1 MAKPETG
8 KPITAGSAYGK
19 ALLALRPDPGMTSAE
34 ASERWQTYGTNYF
47 TELRRLGLV
56 AYDGETWTLTAAGR
70 AACPYRNPLLAAA
83 PEGSAELPANVPEK
97 STMQGKTTVSNT
109 DMLAAIKAAGP
120 AGTTAKALIKRF
132 GCSETIV
139 YNHIMRFS
147 RAQEPVI
154 FKPRYGIVAAI
165 EYQPAPKPAP
175 ASAALP
181 AVGAVLP
188 SVDIEG
194 VSLAVDHHEVGELPA
209 ASHAAQMAL
218 IAEPPRYAVAFNS
231 DFYPSVE
238 AAIAS
243 AAKNYEGEDLKAAI
257 IVACTPLGRIE
268 VRPVFVPAEAV

>member
-8 KPITAGSAYGK
+8 KPITAGSLHGK
-19 ALLALRPDPGMTSAE
+19 ALLALRPGGMTSGE
-34 ASERWQTYGTNYF
+34 ATERWPTYGTNYF

-70 AACPYRNPLLAAA
+70 AACPYRNPLLAK
-83 PEGSAELPANVPEK
+83 PANAPQGYFLRGELPEK

-120 AGTTAKALIKRF
+120 AGTTAKALIARF

-147 RAQEPVI
+147 RAQPPVI
-154 FKPRYGIVAAI
+154 FKPRFGIVAAI
-165 EYQPAPKPAP
+165 EYQPAPAPAP
-175 ASAALP
+175 VGAALP
-181 AVGAVLP
+181 P
-188 SVDIEG
+188 VDIEG
-194 VSLAVDHHEVGELPA
+194 VSLDVDHHEVDAMSPEA
-209 ASHAAQMAL
+209 EAAQMAL
-218 IAEPPRYAVAFNS
+218 IAEPPRYAVAFHS

-243 AAKNYEGEDLKAAI
+243 AAQNYEGEDLKAAI

-268 VRPVFVPAEAV
+268 VRPVFVPAEAA